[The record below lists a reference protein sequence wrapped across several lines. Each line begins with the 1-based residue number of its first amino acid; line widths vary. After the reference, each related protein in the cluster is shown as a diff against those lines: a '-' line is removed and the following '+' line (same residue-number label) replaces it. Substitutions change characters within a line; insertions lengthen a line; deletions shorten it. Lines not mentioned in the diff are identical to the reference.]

1 VDKLI
6 RTYSL
11 LSMEYNLS
19 PKYSRYNFTSFKNV
33 TEQGV
38 YYSFMMICSSDNQS
52 TTNNVSLH
60 QNFPGVGSLEGYIS
74 FFNADG
80 FLSGDAFYALQVII
94 DIC

>member
-19 PKYSRYNFTSFKNV
+19 PKYNKYNFTSFKNV
-33 TEQGV
+33 TDEGV
-38 YYSFMMICSSDNQS
+38 YYAFMMICSSDNLS
-52 TTNNVSLH
+52 TTKNVSLH
-60 QNFPGVGSLEGYIS
+60 QSVPGAGFLEGYIS

-80 FLSGDAFYALQVII
+80 YLSGDAFYALQVIM
-94 DIC
+94 DLY